1 MKLRVILIAL
11 LLLAPLTPS
20 MSATPPK
27 AGAICSKA
35 GLTKN
40 YNGKKYTCIKSGKK
54 LVWSKGTQIAA
65 IPKPSVSVSSREKID
80 PWVAASQEISE
91 KLKASKTISA
101 NFDFLITSDANQL
114 FSDHAKETV
123 LKSAQFWGNTYLPS
137 KTIPIAIGAPK
148 SLELITK
155 HLNSYSY
162 SIPQW
167 RLDQL
172 RNLREDGAQ
181 LDVDAHPTTDSVMYL
196 VAGNEL
202 NWLNANMAK
211 TMITHEYV
219 HTVQVGLLKTRNGL
233 IPCWSNE
240 GSAIFYGNSIVAASN
255 ASNDYLTLRNSWLAQ
270 LNFKNAITGKSNVEL
285 LDLLKRSEE
294 DFKVCA
300 APLRLGYSAGS
311 LMTELLVA
319 EHGHEKFVRWWVQSK
334 DKNWKIAFKEVFG
347 LEVDAFYASSAIP
360 HLLKSSNIL

>member
-1 MKLRVILIAL
+1 MRLKVITFCLTLSVFSLSAS
-11 LLLAPLTPS
+11 LA
-20 MSATPPK
+20 ANPPK
-27 AGAICSKA
+27 SGNTCAKA
-35 GLTKN
+35 GISKN
-40 YNGKKYTCIKSGKK
+40 YQGKKFTCVKNGKK
-54 LVWSKGTQIAA
+54 LVWSKGIQISAN
-65 IPKPSVSVSSREKID
+65 PKPSESVSPRQKTD

-91 KLKASKTISA
+91 KLKASIPISA

-114 FSDHAKETV
+114 FSGHAKET
-123 LKSAQFWGNTYLPS
+123 LLTSAQFWGNTYSPS

-148 SLELITK
+148 SLESITR
-155 HLNSYSY
+155 HLSNYSY

-172 RNLREDGAQ
+172 KNLNEDGMQ
-181 LDVDAHPTTDSVMYL
+181 LDVDANPATDSVMYL
-196 VAGNEL
+196 VAGNQL
-202 NWLNANMAK
+202 SWLNVNMAK

-219 HTVQVGLLKTRNGL
+219 HTVQAGLLKTRNGL

-255 ASNDYLTLRNSWLAQ
+255 ASNDYFTLRNNWLAQ
-270 LNFKNAITGKSNVEL
+270 LNFKNAIAGKSNDEL

-319 EHGHEKFVRWWVQSK
+319 EHGHEKFVKWWVQSK

-347 LEVDAFYASSAIP
+347 LEINDFYSNIAIP
-360 HLLKSSNIL
+360 FLLRSPS